1 MSVSFKIIKPLLQ
14 AGSGKFSRWFSF
26 IGMGIGVLLLLCS
39 IQMFINIRQL
49 LKEKS
54 APKNGF
60 DYIAVTRKVT
70 NETMGQTEKNLF
82 TESDIADLRSQSFVQ
97 DVAPLVATDFKLELS
112 GGTILPF
119 RTDLFLESIRSDFL
133 DTLPPDFEWH
143 EGKMEI
149 PVIVS
154 SDFLEVFNVFAPAY
168 GYSQI
173 SRETASGIPV
183 VITCYGAGGLKE
195 DFTAKI
201 VAFTDRINSTLA
213 PLSFIEWA
221 NQKFGGQKATHY
233 SRLYIKTKDANDPA
247 LLNFLDQKGYE
258 VNKEKTRFGRVKQVL
273 QGIFSGLGLFGL
285 MVVILS
291 FILFSFYLQLV
302 IAKSKE
308 NLQTLLALGYSPKW
322 LGQRITGQM
331 IPIYILII
339 LFALLFVQLLQYI
352 FYHWVMNDRPELSS
366 FINIMTF
373 GVALMIFLLSYL
385 ANSRL
390 VKKIL
395 YQLQ

>member
-1 MSVSFKIIKPLLQ
+1 
-14 AGSGKFSRWFSF
+14 
-26 IGMGIGVLLLLCS
+26 
-39 IQMFINIRQL
+39 
-49 LKEKS
+49 
-54 APKNGF
+54 
-60 DYIAVTRKVT
+60 
-70 NETMGQTEKNLF
+70 
-82 TESDIADLRSQSFVQ
+82 
-97 DVAPLVATDFKLELS
+97 
-112 GGTILPF
+112 
-119 RTDLFLESIRSDFL
+119 
-133 DTLPPDFEWH
+133 
-143 EGKMEI
+143 
-149 PVIVS
+149 
-154 SDFLEVFNVFAPAY
+154 
-168 GYSQI
+168 
-173 SRETASGIPV
+173 
-183 VITCYGAGGLKE
+183 
-195 DFTAKI
+195 
-201 VAFTDRINSTLA
+201 
-213 PLSFIEWA
+213 
-221 NQKFGGQKATHY
+221 
-233 SRLYIKTKDANDPA
+233 
-247 LLNFLDQKGYE
+247 
-258 VNKEKTRFGRVKQVL
+258 VKQVL

-373 GVALMIFLLSYL
+373 EVALMIFLLSYL